1 MITKYNLLSIY
12 HVTSLFQALYMHKRL
27 SSPDPLQ
34 VSCCDDYCIYH
45 LLILPTL
52 STSPVPSSGSD
63 VENTAVRRQRRPL
76 LSTASILH
84 PARRDWKHLIKG
96 KCCEGESTRG

>member
-76 LSTASILH
+76 LSHSQHSASRTQRLETSDQ
-84 PARRDWKHLIKG
+84 RQVL
-96 KCCEGESTRG
+96 